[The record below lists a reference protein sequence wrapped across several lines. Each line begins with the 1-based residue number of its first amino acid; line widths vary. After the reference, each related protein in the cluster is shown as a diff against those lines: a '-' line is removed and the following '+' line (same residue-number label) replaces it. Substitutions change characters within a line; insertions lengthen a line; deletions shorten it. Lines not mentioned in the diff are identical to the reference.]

1 MAFAL
6 KARRRRRACERWR
19 QPASQA
25 GTGGQAKIFIQ
36 AGDVF
41 VNGEQEIRRRRKLS
55 EGDVVQFDGVDY
67 PVNSSSADN

>member
-1 MAFAL
+1 MNSEPLRLDQFL
-6 KARRRRRACERWR
+6 
-19 QPASQA
+19 QIVGIA